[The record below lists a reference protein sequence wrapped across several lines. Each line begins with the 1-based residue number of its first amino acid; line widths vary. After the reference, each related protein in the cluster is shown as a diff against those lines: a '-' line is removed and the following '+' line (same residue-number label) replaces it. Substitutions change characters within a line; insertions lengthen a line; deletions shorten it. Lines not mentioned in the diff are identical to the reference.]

1 MSKQGHSQEQ
11 IDRKL
16 HYIDTLNEEIL
27 RLKNIKSLYEQD
39 KKLMKGFPV
48 RGAVDC
54 WINYQLRKMN
64 AYSTKWNLIE
74 QRWFDKSNNIYSFEK
89 KYVVKSF

>member
-1 MSKQGHSQEQ
+1 MNKQGYSQEH

-39 KKLMKGFPV
+39 KKLMKGFVGNYHDTDILKNNIQIYEHKV
-48 RGAVDC
+48 RILESELLIDK
-54 WINYQLRKMN
+54 LRKQN
-64 AYSTKWNLIE
+64 YKIKTRHDLL
-74 QRWFDKSNNIYSFEK
+74 
-89 KYVVKSF
+89 V

>member
-27 RLKNIKSLYEQD
+27 RLKNLKSLYEQD
-39 KKLMKGFPV
+39 KKLMKGFVGKYHDTDILKNNIQIYEHKV
-48 RGAVDC
+48 RILESELLIDK
-54 WINYQLRKMN
+54 LRKQN
-64 AYSTKWNLIE
+64 YKIKTQHDLL
-74 QRWFDKSNNIYSFEK
+74 
-89 KYVVKSF
+89 V